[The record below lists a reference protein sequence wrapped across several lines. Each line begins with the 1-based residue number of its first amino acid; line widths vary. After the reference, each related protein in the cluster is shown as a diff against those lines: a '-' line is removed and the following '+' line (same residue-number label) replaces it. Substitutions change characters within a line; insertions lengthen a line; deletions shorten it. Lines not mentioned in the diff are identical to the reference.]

1 MIKQPDFESRNVNR
15 YFYENEAKWIAEINE
30 LVGDIELTR
39 AEEIVLI
46 WLVGWDD
53 STIRNILSVM
63 KKLKTAEN
71 KSVTRFCK

>member
-30 LVGDIELTR
+30 LVEDIELTK
-39 AEEIVLI
+39 AEEIVMI
-46 WLVGWDD
+46 WLAGWDD

-63 KKLKTAEN
+63 KKVKTAEN
-71 KSVTRFCK
+71 KSVARFCK

>member
-30 LVGDIELTR
+30 LVGDIELTK

-46 WLVGWDD
+46 WLAGWDD

-63 KKLKTAEN
+63 KKVKTAEN
-71 KSVTRFCK
+71 RSVAHFCK

>member
-15 YFYENEAKWIAEINE
+15 YFYESEAKWIAEINE
-30 LVGDIELTR
+30 LVGDIELTK

-46 WLVGWDD
+46 WIAGWDD

-63 KKLKTAEN
+63 KKLKLSEN
-71 KSVTRFCK
+71 KSVARFCK